1 MSRLLLA
8 ANWKMHL
15 ELQTA
20 QELTS
25 EIASMLNSE
34 AVSAPVVLCAPA
46 PMLQAVAHLAKEHEG
61 LFVGAQN
68 LHEEKQGAFTGE
80 ISGEMIASVGA
91 QYVVVGHSERR
102 QLFKES
108 DELITRKIT
117 RALEAG
123 LIPIF
128 CVGETLAEREAGL
141 TPEVIERQIRA
152 GLFTPTAEA
161 ITKIVLAYEP
171 VWAIGTGKTATPEQ
185 AQQVHLQIRTLIRD
199 RFGDEIAD
207 NFTILY
213 GGSVKGSNAAEL
225 FAQPDIDGG
234 LVGGASLQSREFV
247 TIAKALR

>member
-15 ELQTA
+15 DLTKA

-25 EIASMLNSE
+25 EVAAMLNTYANE
-34 AVSAPVVLCAPA
+34 VAVVLCVPA
-46 PMLQAVAHLAKEHEG
+46 PFIQSVWHLAQDHIG
-61 LFVGAQN
+61 LKVGAQN
-68 LHEEKQGAFTGE
+68 LHEQKQGAFTGE
-80 ISGEMIASVGA
+80 ISGEMLKSVCAS
-91 QYVVVGHSERR
+91 YVLVGHSERR
-102 QLFKES
+102 QLYGET
-108 DELITRKIT
+108 DELIAQKLT

-128 CVGETLAEREAGL
+128 CVGETLEERESGRTA
-141 TPEVIERQIRA
+141 EVIERQIRA

-171 VWAIGTGKTATPEQ
+171 VWAIGTGKTASPEQ
-185 AQQVHLQIRTLIRD
+185 AQEVHLQIRTLIRA

-213 GGSVKGSNAAEL
+213 GGSVKASNAAEL

-247 TIAKALR
+247 SIAEALR

>member
-1 MSRLLLA
+1 MSRLLLV

-15 ELQTA
+15 DLTKA

-25 EIASMLNSE
+25 EVAAMLNTYANE
-34 AVSAPVVLCAPA
+34 VAVVLCVPA
-46 PMLQAVAHLAKEHEG
+46 PFIQSVWHLAQDHIG
-61 LFVGAQN
+61 LKVGGQN
-68 LHEEKQGAFTGE
+68 LHEQKQGAFTGE
-80 ISGEMIASVGA
+80 ISGEMLKSVGA
-91 QYVVVGHSERR
+91 SYVLVR
-102 QLFKES
+102 QVYGET
-108 DELITRKIT
+108 DELIAQKLT

-128 CVGETLAEREAGL
+128 CIGETLEERESGRTA
-141 TPEVIERQIRA
+141 EVIERQIRA

-171 VWAIGTGKTATPEQ
+171 VWAIGTGKTASPEQ
-185 AQQVHLQIRTLIRD
+185 AQEVHLQIRTLIRA

-213 GGSVKGSNAAEL
+213 GGSVKASNAAEL

-247 TIAKALR
+247 AIAEALR